1 MTALLGLLPIFGFA
15 LIFNIYFKR
24 KISVSIFFSITFIIT
39 TLFLFGMINILKIGT
54 YLLFYGGILVLLF
67 IYIRDKN
74 KLLEFIK
81 SIPFII
87 FTVASVIYLYFMKDA
102 HLFFW
107 DEFSHWGAFIK
118 EMYYFNHFYDSSS
131 VAAHLNYPP
140 GISIWDYFLVMPTGY
155 REGTLYFAYFLILF
169 SSTLMMYE
177 KLTFKQIHWIIL
189 IFFMQMVIFAS
200 FGHWFSSLYVD
211 HIIGAMFAGLILTF
225 WADDFKGKELALF
238 IFPLISIVLIKEI
251 GLYFGFASLGFFLI
265 TFILRD
271 KFNLKEPFLTIIKKE
286 GKRIAVLSILA
297 LVMVLALK
305 SWSIRQESVGV
316 HKEGQ
321 SIAGVVSALLSD
333 KKVLSDKTETEV
345 KKRFWKVVESQQV
358 HQEKMSLNYNEFSY
372 STMPRYKKSIKLTTL
387 GAFVFFILICS
398 VAYFV
403 TYRREK
409 KIEIAVLGTYSLL
422 ISVIYLFILYLS
434 YMVAFGNDAL
444 RIPSYVRYINMAI
457 MPLMFIG
464 FSFFLPIFQENSN
477 QNNRDI
483 KLFVYMAI
491 LVATLTIIV
500 RPYFKPLYSQLGN
513 RFKMQSDIM
522 ARSVLK
528 YIPKK
533 SKIFVLFPIRNNGSL
548 NIILKYSLIPA
559 RTTVSSYNFAKKS
572 SQAMINTYKKYDY
585 IWFAV
590 LNREIVNKNRMI
602 LKQKNSKQ
610 LYLLYKV
617 EVDNGK
623 INFKPVE

>member
-1 MTALLGLLPIFGFA
+1 MIASLALLPIFGFA

-24 KISVSIFFSITFIIT
+24 KVSVSIFFSITFIIT
-39 TLFLFGMINILKIGT
+39 TLFIFGMLNILKIGT
-54 YLLFYGGILVLLF
+54 YLLFYGGITLLLF
-67 IYIRDKN
+67 ISIAYKDKFL
-74 KLLEFIK
+74 KVIK
-81 SIPFII
+81 SVPFVI
-87 FTVASVIYLYFMKDA
+87 FTTTSIIYLYFMKDA
-102 HLFFW
+102 QLFFW

-118 EMYYFNHFYDSSS
+118 EMYYFHHFYDSSS

-177 KLTFKQIHWIIL
+177 KLTFKQIHWIVL

-211 HIIGAMFAGLILTF
+211 HIVGAMFAGLILTF
-225 WADDFKGKELALF
+225 WADNFKGKELALF

-251 GLYFGFASLGFFLI
+251 GLYFGLASLGFFLI
-265 TFILRD
+265 TSVLRD
-271 KFNLKEPFLTIIKKE
+271 KLNLKEPFLTIIKKE

-297 LVMVLALK
+297 LAMVLALK
-305 SWSIRQESVGV
+305 SWGMRQESVGV

-333 KKVLSDKTETEV
+333 KKVLSDKTEAEV

-358 HQEKMSLNYNEFSY
+358 HQEKSSLNYNEFSY
-372 STMPRYKKSIKLTTL
+372 SIMPRYKKSIKLTTL
-387 GAFVFFILICS
+387 GAFAFFILICA

-409 KIEIAVLGTYSLL
+409 KIEIVVLGTYSLL
-422 ISVIYLFILYLS
+422 ISIIYLFILYLS

-464 FSFFLPIFQENSN
+464 LSFFLPIFQGDNNKNS
-477 QNNRDI
+477 RDI

-491 LVATLTIIV
+491 LVATLTIIA

-513 RFKMQSDIM
+513 RFKIQSDMM

-528 YIPKK
+528 YVPKK

-559 RTTVSSYNFAKKS
+559 RATVSSYNFAKKS
-572 SQAMINTYKKYDY
+572 SQEMINTYKNYDY

-590 LNREIVNKNRMI
+590 LNRDIVQKNRMI

-610 LYLLYKV
+610 IYVLYKV
-617 EVDNGK
+617 EVDSGK
-623 INFKPVE
+623 INFKPIE